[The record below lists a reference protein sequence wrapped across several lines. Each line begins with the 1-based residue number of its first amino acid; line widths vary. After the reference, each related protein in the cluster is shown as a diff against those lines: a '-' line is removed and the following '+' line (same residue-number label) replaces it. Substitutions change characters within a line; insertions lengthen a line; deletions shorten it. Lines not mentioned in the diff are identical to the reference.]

1 MGSCGEYWIKWAWGG
16 CVGVGGGYVA
26 PRPGCALYG
35 EKIPRYGD
43 VFPGKSPHFPPAR
56 KIPPRPVVLLS
67 STQPARVDFRPGK
80 IKAPEEYPGARIW
93 VVD

>member
-1 MGSCGEYWIKWAWGG
+1 M
-16 CVGVGGGYVA
+16 GVGGGYGA

-43 VFPGKSPHFPPAR
+43 VFPGKYLFRPSAR
-56 KIPPRPVVLLS
+56 KIPARPVVLLS
-67 STQPARVDFRPGK
+67 SAQPARVDFRPGK